1 MPLSTWLVLFV
12 IASHRNMVLDL
23 SVIIAKV
30 SPSLSQSIAIQLL
43 KKRKKVTKNVK
54 MCL

>member
-12 IASHRNMVLDL
+12 FASHRKIVLDL

-30 SPSLSQSIAIQLL
+30 SPSLSQSIATQLL
-43 KKRKKVTKNVK
+43 KKKNIDFH
-54 MCL
+54 